1 MENALKQ
8 HDQDQITL
16 SQ

>member
-8 HDQDQITL
+8 
-16 SQ
+16 SSAVNC